1 MPFDALVA
9 ATRQSTNFRDLD
21 AHQDLHRLPGTC
33 SRHTSR
39 LSCEKFGPSFWYRHQ
54 AALSMALV
62 VASPAV
68 GALAGAIQGFTA
80 HSSALTIGSS
90 FAWMCLVAVV
100 TGTGL
105 IRLRAGSHWRERWIA
120 AGLLGDLGVPD
131 PDCRPGPHVARDL
144 PGATTDPGRTDAEKS
159 CSIPTCCSSTG
170 DERVCLGIWEDGQ
183 VFACA
188 DDPAKNS
195 KGSVGPHSPGSTST
209 VLFRI
214 PVGLADEFAQ

>member
-1 MPFDALVA
+1 MPFDAMVA
-9 ATRQSTNFRDLD
+9 VTRQRSISETLENQDITPVAWDLLA
-21 AHQDLHRLPGTC
+21 AHKQAQL
-33 SRHTSR
+33 
-39 LSCEKFGPSFWYRHQ
+39 EKFGPSFWYRHQ

-131 PDCRPGPHVARDL
+131 PIAAVARTLRRDL
-144 PGATTDPGRTDAEKS
+144 PGATLILGELMREEVVLDPYLLLKY
-159 CSIPTCCSSTG
+159 G
-170 DERVCLGIWEDGQ
+170 DECVCLGIWEDGQ
-183 VFACA
+183 VIACA
-188 DDPAKNS
+188 
-195 KGSVGPHSPGSTST
+195 
-209 VLFRI
+209 
-214 PVGLADEFAQ
+214 E

>member
-1 MPFDALVA
+1 MPFDAMVA
-9 ATRQSTNFRDLD
+9 VTRQRSISETLE
-21 AHQDLHRLPGTC
+21 HQDITPVAWDLLAAHKQAQLQ
-33 SRHTSR
+33 
-39 LSCEKFGPSFWYRHQ
+39 KFGPSFWYRHQ

-131 PDCRPGPHVARDL
+131 PIAAVARTLRRDL
-144 PGATTDPGRTDAEKS
+144 PGATLILGELMREEVVLDPYLLLKY
-159 CSIPTCCSSTG
+159 G
-170 DERVCLGIWEDGQ
+170 DECVCLGIWEDGQ
-183 VFACA
+183 VIACA
-188 DDPAKNS
+188 K
-195 KGSVGPHSPGSTST
+195 
-209 VLFRI
+209 
-214 PVGLADEFAQ
+214 

>member
-1 MPFDALVA
+1 MPFDAMVA
-9 ATRQSTNFRDLD
+9 VTRQRSISETLE
-21 AHQDLHRLPGTC
+21 HQDITPVAWDLLAAHKQAQL
-33 SRHTSR
+33 
-39 LSCEKFGPSFWYRHQ
+39 EKFGPSFWYRHQ

-131 PDCRPGPHVARDL
+131 PIAAVARTLRRDL
-144 PGATTDPGRTDAEKS
+144 PGATLILGELMREEVVLDPYLLLKY
-159 CSIPTCCSSTG
+159 G
-170 DERVCLGIWEDGQ
+170 DECVCLGICEDGQ
-183 VFACA
+183 VIACA
-188 DDPAKNS
+188 
-195 KGSVGPHSPGSTST
+195 
-209 VLFRI
+209 
-214 PVGLADEFAQ
+214 E